1 MKRWR
6 LVFPLSAK
14 RIGEVA
20 VMAASMLRDI
30 EKNGKTEGEHII
42 GDMLR
47 KARERK
53 LQTPLLRLAYC
64 HLQAYE
70 ARQASK

>member
-1 MKRWR
+1 LNQAQDIDQEM
-6 LVFPLSAK
+6 F
-14 RIGEVA
+14 
-20 VMAASMLRDI
+20 VMEAD
-30 EKNGKTEGEHII
+30 HII

-47 KARERK
+47 RAHEHK

-70 ARQASK
+70 ARQSKA

>member
-1 MKRWR
+1 
-6 LVFPLSAK
+6 
-14 RIGEVA
+14 
-20 VMAASMLRDI
+20 MAASMLRDI